1 MKIFVVNGL
10 PQAGKTTFERACAKH
25 YSGEV
30 KIVSTVDFVKYVAA
44 ICGWDGTKTPQN
56 RKFLSDLKALLLEW
70 NDVPWKKVV
79 SELKIFAE
87 EERSHKYETIV
98 FIDSREPM
106 EIARFSRELN
116 AESILITRPDLHV
129 EAQSNSSDANV
140 FNYDYDYIISND
152 GTVAEWEEKAELF
165 LKTI

>member
-1 MKIFVVNGL
+1 M
-10 PQAGKTTFERACAKH
+10 
-25 YSGEV
+25 
-30 KIVSTVDFVKYVAA
+30 
-44 ICGWDGTKTPQN
+44 
-56 RKFLSDLKALLLEW
+56 KALLLEW